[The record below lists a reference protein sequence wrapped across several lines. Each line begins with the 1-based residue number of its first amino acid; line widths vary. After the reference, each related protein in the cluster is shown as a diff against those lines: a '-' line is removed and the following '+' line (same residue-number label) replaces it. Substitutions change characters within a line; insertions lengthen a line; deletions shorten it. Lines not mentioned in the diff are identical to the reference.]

1 MLMSET
7 WARALPR
14 SRSLLRQRRGVACR
28 VRLRVRHRAVRGDN
42 AARGDQATGVA
53 LGDKSWPL
61 WNASNHDIGRF
72 ATRWAV
78 ATAAERR
85 CRGPSRRGQA
95 SPRPISNPG
104 SRFGPGHD
112 AIGDQ
117 RADAGSVLRWCR
129 RSGSV
134 RISAARGSVR
144 SRCSW
149 AHGRIGMATRI
160 RTPLRRH
167 PGDRPLE
174 GQPPGRIV
182 LGSDPREGQ
191 ALDSE
196 LAAGAASSLRQAGP
210 DGTTDSNRS
219 KLPRGPRPGVRRP
232 RLSCTQDACTEED
245 AQCRHCVRGGRRV
258 RPGCWRKRMF
268 GGAKS
273 GYELRVA
280 AQHNAEQPPGDGE
293 RALMGWRGRGWPLA
307 HRPGSGRAKKERP
320 RRSADG

>member
-196 LAAGAASSLRQAGP
+196 LGGWSCVVLEAGRTRRHHRLQPVQTPKRAPTRSAEASPVVHTGRLHRRGRSVSALCQGRAAGQARMLAQAHVW
-210 DGTTDSNRS
+210 RS
-219 KLPRGPRPGVRRP
+219 QVGVRAE
-232 RLSCTQDACTEED
+232 S
-245 AQCRHCVRGGRRV
+245 RR
-258 RPGCWRKRMF
+258 
-268 GGAKS
+268 
-273 GYELRVA
+273 A
-280 AQHNAEQPPGDGE
+280 AQ
-293 RALMGWRGRGWPLA
+293 R
-307 HRPGSGRAKKERP
+307 
-320 RRSADG
+320 